1 MISAKQFAQY
11 GALGYARVPV
21 VREILADLDTPVS
34 AYQKVAAGPYSYL
47 FESVQGG
54 EQRGRYS
61 IIGLPAREVLRVN
74 NGVVTLT
81 NAAGTTTEKAACPL
95 KYLEAYRLRFACPE
109 IPGVPRFNGGLVGY
123 FSYDSARYFMPE
135 LNLGNG
141 EDTLGV
147 PDILLMRSE
156 EVVVFDNLR
165 GSLFL
170 IVLVDPQEE
179 GALAKAEQR
188 IDALQH
194 KLRQPLPE
202 QPSGSPAQQLD
213 ESDFVSEFPAPAFKA
228 AVSELQERI
237 AAGEVQQVVPSQ
249 RMSVAFNAAPMS
261 LYRALRHLNPS
272 PYMYF
277 LDLESFHIAGSSPEI
292 LSRVEQ
298 GVVTVRP
305 IAGTR
310 PRGKTPAEDMR
321 MEQELLADPKEVAE
335 HEMLIDLG
343 IEDIAKLAYADS
355 IEVTDRMVVER
366 YSHVMHLV
374 SNVSGRLRED
384 QNLFDVLGVTLPAGT
399 LSGSPK
405 RRAMELIDAIEPV
418 KRGIYGGAIGYMGFN
433 GGMDQAIAIRT
444 AVIKDNRLYLQAGA
458 GVVADSVP
466 ENEWQET
473 LNKGRAIFAAV
484 NMVLRGLTPEQ
495 AAFADVA
502 EE

>member
-1 MISAKQFAQY
+1 MSPEQLSFYAAQ
-11 GALGYARVPV
+11 GYARVPV
-21 VREILADLDTPVS
+21 VREVLADLDTPVS
-34 AYQKVAAGPYSYL
+34 AYQKLAKGPFSYL

-61 IIGLPAREVLRVN
+61 IIGLPAKEVLRVRDGHVTLCQ
-74 NGVVTLT
+74 NGVEE
-81 NAAGTTTEKAACPL
+81 AQETECPL
-95 KYLEAYRLRFACPE
+95 KFIEAYRQRFASPE
-109 IPGVPRFNGGLVGY
+109 IAGLPRFNGGLVGY
-123 FSYDSARYFMPE
+123 FSYDSAAYFMPE
-135 LNLGNG
+135 LALTAA
-141 EDTLGV
+141 EDTLDV

-170 IVLVDPQEE
+170 IVLVDPQ
-179 GALAKAEQR
+179 GDNALLQAEQR
-188 IDALQH
+188 LDELQQ
-194 KLRQPLPE
+194 KLYSSLPRQESQRLGEP
-202 QPSGSPAQQLD
+202 LD
-213 ESDFVSEFPAPAFKA
+213 ESAFTSEFPREAFKT
-228 AVSELQERI
+228 AVEQLKVNI
-237 AAGEVQQVVPSQ
+237 AQGEVEQVVPSQ
-249 RMSVAFNAAPMS
+249 RMSVPFNAEPMS

-277 LDLESFHIAGSSPEI
+277 LDLEDFYIAGSSPEI

-310 PRGKTPAEDMR
+310 PRGKTQEEDLAL
-321 MEQELLADPKEVAE
+321 EQELLADPKEVNE

-343 IEDIAKLAYADS
+343 IEDISQLAEPDTVT
-355 IEVTDRMVVER
+355 VTDRMVVER

-374 SNVSGRLRED
+374 SNVSGRLRAD
-384 QNLFDVLGVTLPAGT
+384 CDLFDVLGVTLPAGT

-405 RRAMELIDAIEPV
+405 PQAMQLINKLEPV

-444 AVIKDNRLYLQAGA
+444 GIIKDQRLYIQAGA
-458 GVVADSVP
+458 GVVADSIP

-473 LNKGRAIFAAV
+473 LNKGRALFAAV

-495 AAFADVA
+495 PSTSS
-502 EE
+502 EHK